1 MKYDITINEADTV
14 DVTTLTWGSSITESE
29 CGDKPTTVG
38 DTSYEMTSTFTEH
51 DGQPACESVAT
62 GVPISEINS
71 SDGAQMTVN
80 HNGDIYAVDIEVGNV
95 SEQVQSYGELS
106 GEDYSDF
113 QASLTLS
120 FPGKVTEATGNS
132 PDVSGN
138 SVTWNLMEENGSL
151 HAEGKD
157 APGLPL
163 LWIGIGLVVILVV
176 GGVILAVMMSRKK
189 KAGAVAGPSFPV
201 QGVPGQ
207 PGFGPQAPQQ
217 FGQPGQPGFGQQQF
231 GQPGQ
236 PGFGQQQFGQP
247 GQPGFGPQAP
257 QQFGQAPQGHAPG
270 QYGQGGYGQQNP
282 QQPGNPNG
290 LY

>member
-14 DVTTLTWGSSITESE
+14 DVTTLTWGSSVTESE

-157 APGLPL
+157 SPGLPL

-176 GGVILAVMMSRKK
+176 VGGVILAVMMSRKK
-189 KAGAVAGPSFPV
+189 KSGAVAGPSFPV

-207 PGFGPQAPQQ
+207 PGFGQ
-217 FGQPGQPGFGQQQF
+217 
-231 GQPGQ
+231 
-236 PGFGQQQFGQP
+236 
-247 GQPGFGPQAP
+247 QAP